1 MEDAVRV
8 LRHVHRLCRP
18 GGIVLDLTT
27 VRPEAA
33 VERDG
38 VVLGRLD
45 QASFLERAARS
56 EEAVDRFVADG
67 LLVEEASV
75 ELDVL
80 KHFDSGPDLLDD
92 VSERGLTSVPPAL
105 GAALERVATPLVER
119 SYCLL
124 RRLRLTTR

>member
-1 MEDAVRV
+1 MRV
-8 LRHVHRLCRP
+8 LRHLRPMCRP
-18 GGIVLDLTT
+18 RAIVLDLTT
-27 VRPEAA
+27 VPPEAA

-67 LLVEEASV
+67 LLVEEASI

-92 VSERGLTSVPPAL
+92 VSGRELTAVPPAL
-105 GAALERVATPLVER
+105 RATLPLVAAPLVER
-119 SYCLL
+119 SFCLL
-124 RRLRLTTR
+124 RRLRVPAGDHR